1 MDLGRKMEPSLH
13 PDGIKNRWQ
22 LRNAIKKK
30 RRFSV
35 RKTMILKVLEAEV
48 ATETRLKI
56 HPKMKASWE
65 GLLASIFHGF
75 SSILEAKMEPSWEG
89 KSIRNRSKKAS
100 KNRCQTVA
108 LRKASGTPL
117 GGLLAAS

>member
-1 MDLGRKMEPSLH
+1 MEEYEAKLTPRWHQKSMPTSKDDLLKKLYFSL
-13 PDGIKNRWQ
+13 G
-22 LRNAIKKK
+22 
-30 RRFSV
+30 
-35 RKTMILKVLEAEV
+35 KTMILKVLEVEV
-48 ATETRLKI
+48 ETENRLKI

-100 KNRCQTVA
+100 RNRCQKVA